1 MRGDDDAPHVQH
13 RRATATTD
21 DATVHLLDDGEEEVL
36 LEDADVLQVDD
47 RLDAR
52 RLKTVDVSLARRP
65 PPRQQLL
72 LEDVNELDV
81 LPVLK

>member
-13 RRATATTD
+13 RRATAATTS
-21 DATVHLLDDGEEEVL
+21 ATVHLLDDGEEEVL
-36 LEDADVLQVDD
+36 LEDADVLQVND

-52 RLKTVDVSLARRP
+52 RLTRDVSLARRP
-65 PPRQQLL
+65 PSRQQLL
-72 LEDVNELDV
+72 LEDVDKLDV